1 MWYRWQM
8 AVIKK
13 RVILTRTAELKAY
26 TTGRPAIEEGTDGEG
41 IRIHAGMC
49 GGGSRSARGH

>member
-1 MWYRWQM
+1 MT
-8 AVIKK
+8 VLKK

-26 TTGRPAIEEGTDGEG
+26 TTGRPATEEGTDGEG
-41 IRIHAGMC
+41 IKIHAGMY